1 MNRIWMGLLLLFG
14 ACTDAAAQHDPK
26 MVQDT
31 SRAWRRNPQPPATPQ
46 DRPPASWLKTDTAV
60 YNNDLYWKGIRSAE
74 YQNREPKT
82 GVTRFRPTL
91 MLFPTNRCL
100 TGRYCPTLRGS
111 NALPVSSFLFPAG
124 LLLGFFGFFQQ

>member
-1 MNRIWMGLLLLFG
+1 MGLLLLFG

-74 YQNREPKT
+74 YQNRGAEDRRNPLSTDPNAIPNKQ
-82 GVTRFRPTL
+82 VPYRPV
-91 MLFPTNRCL
+91 
-100 TGRYCPTLRGS
+100 
-111 NALPVSSFLFPAG
+111 LPDSARK
-124 LLLGFFGFFQQ
+124 